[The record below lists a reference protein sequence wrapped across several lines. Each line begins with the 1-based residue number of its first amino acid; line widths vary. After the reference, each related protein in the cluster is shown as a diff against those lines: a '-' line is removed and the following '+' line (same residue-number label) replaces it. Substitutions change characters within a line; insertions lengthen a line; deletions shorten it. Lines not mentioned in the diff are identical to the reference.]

1 MAAVGPQGSRGGLL
15 AAVVVF
21 TILFVTA
28 TIFAIYFGVDDSK
41 KTEALQVQL
50 DKAKLTMSGADMQ
63 TQRYQALTKQAT
75 QTRPPKTILQMS
87 FADSQNLA
95 DVIAGK
101 HASHAAD
108 PMAAAAAATKAVT
121 DADAKI
127 NGRNPGTLN
136 LANLSLVDAI
146 NKLSAYAADQQY
158 QNSALRVA
166 QAAAAGDAVNQIKQ
180 LQQEVDSAKA
190 DLTAANKVK
199 DAALDAQH
207 RLESEYQVKVKDMS
221 LAMDGERQKMNGEL
235 QKSQQAQDALTK
247 ELDAATR
254 EQTKLIAKLGKIRV
268 SPIDPLLRQPD
279 GYIVSV
285 ASPEIV
291 YINLGMGDHIVPGMT
306 FEVYSRREGIPKQSD
321 LMQAEEMPVGLGS
334 IEVENVLASAAECR
348 VIKTE
353 IGQHFSEGDLIAN
366 LVYDR
371 NTKYNMMVYGN
382 FDLAQTGKPKKGDRQ
397 KIEAL
402 ITQWGG
408 TVQNKINEDTDF
420 VIMGKEPT
428 IEQFTPEELQD
439 PLNKQTQ
446 DDEKAEHDAYEGVLE
461 KAAKLGIPIM
471 NQNRFL
477 YFCGYYDNAQR

>member
-1 MAAVGPQGSRGGLL
+1 MPAVGPQGSRGGLL

-50 DKAKLTMSGADMQ
+50 DKSKVTYSGADLQ
-63 TQRYQALTKQAT
+63 TGRYQALSKLAT

-95 DVIAGK
+95 DLIAGK
-101 HASHAAD
+101 HATHASD
-108 PMAAAAAATKAVT
+108 PMASAAAAQKALT
-121 DADAKI
+121 DASQKLTA
-127 NGRNPGTLN
+127 LN
-136 LANLSLVDAI
+136 LSPNMSLVDAI
-146 NKLSAYAADQQY
+146 NKLTAYAADQQY
-158 QNSALRVA
+158 QNTALRVA
-166 QAAAAGDAVNQIKQ
+166 QTAAAGDAATQIKQ
-180 LQQEVDSAKA
+180 LQQEVQTAKD
-190 DLTAANKVK
+190 DLAAANKIK
-199 DAALDAQH
+199 DSALDAQQKAENDSQA
-207 RLESEYQVKVKDMS
+207 RIKDMS
-221 LAMDGERQKMNGEL
+221 LAMDSERQHMNTEL
-235 QKSQQAQDALTK
+235 QKSQQAQESLVK
-247 ELDAATR
+247 QLDAETR
-254 EQTKLIAKLGKIRV
+254 HSTKLTDKLAKRRV

-285 ASPEIV
+285 ASQDIV

-306 FEVYSRREGIPKQSD
+306 FEVYSRREGIPKQQD
-321 LMQAEEMPVGLGS
+321 LMEAEDMPVGLGS
-334 IEVENVLASAAECR
+334 IEVQQVLASASECK
-348 VIKTE
+348 VVKME
-353 IGQHFSEGDLIAN
+353 IGQHLSEGDLIAN

-371 NTKYNMMVYGN
+371 NTKYNMMVYGD

-408 TVQNKINEDTDF
+408 SVQNSITEDTDF

-428 IEQFTPEELQD
+428 IEQFTQEELQD

-446 DDEKAEHDAYEGVLE
+446 DDEKAAYDAYQTVLN
-461 KAAKLGIPIM
+461 KAISYGIPVM

-477 YFCGYYDNAQR
+477 YFSGYYDNAQR

>member
-1 MAAVGPQGSRGGLL
+1 MPAVGPQGSRGGLL

-41 KTEALQVQL
+41 KTEALQVAM
-50 DKAKLTMSGADMQ
+50 DKSKLTYSGADLQ
-63 TQRYQALTKQAT
+63 TQRYQALTKIAS

-95 DVIAGK
+95 DMIAGK
-101 HASHAAD
+101 HASHASD
-108 PMAAAAAATKAVT
+108 PMAAAATAQKALT
-121 DADAKI
+121 DASQKLTA
-127 NGRNPGTLN
+127 LN
-136 LANLSLVDAI
+136 LTPSMSLVDAI
-146 NKLSAYAADQQY
+146 NKLSAYGADQQY
-158 QNSALRVA
+158 QNTALRLA
-166 QAAAAGDAVNQIKQ
+166 QSAAAGDAAKQIADMQDRVAKM
-180 LQQEVDSAKA
+180 QEAVD
-190 DLTAANKVK
+190 AANKIK

-207 RLESEYQVKVKDMS
+207 KAENDYQGRVKDMS
-221 LAMDGERQKMNGEL
+221 LAMDTERQKMNSEL
-235 QKSQQAQDALTK
+235 QKAQQAQEATAK
-247 ELDAATR
+247 QLDAETR
-254 EQTKLIAKLGKIRV
+254 VATKLVDKLAKRRV

-285 ASPEIV
+285 ASQEIV

-306 FEVYSRREGIPKQSD
+306 FEVYSRREGIPKQED

-334 IEVENVLASAAECR
+334 IEVEQVLASASECR

-371 NTKYNMMVYGN
+371 NTKYNMMVYGD

-402 ITQWGG
+402 IAEWGG
-408 TVQNKINEDTDF
+408 TVQNSINEDTDF

-428 IEQFTPEELQD
+428 IEQFTAEELQD

-446 DDEKAEHDAYEGVLE
+446 DDEKAAYDAYQGVLN
-461 KAAKLGIPIM
+461 KAISLGIPIM